1 MRKIVLRIFTAI
13 SVLIALFFVIFL
25 LMTVFGKVEP
35 EEFDNSIVKTLCL
48 ALGGVFFASSVVE
61 MVLMYS
67 DNDAIKEI
75 LLHYQ
80 KGGTAKSS
88 VSVVRKLT
96 KENVKSVEGVQY
108 RRCKV
113 YAGEY
118 GVRLKVWIA
127 IKDRDM
133 KDTEDL
139 LRSILEDAFLG
150 TLGFKFY
157 AIDFHLKKIE
167 AKYKVDISKFLCK
180 KASET
185 TETTEQEE
193 PVSEIEATA
202 IAEQETS
209 GEEVAE
215 DNIVAVEA
223 EETSVEE
230 VPAEEAPIEEEAVEE
245 EPEAEETAPAEEETE
260 EPKE

>member
-1 MRKIVLRIFTAI
+1 M
-13 SVLIALFFVIFL
+13 FFVIFM

-48 ALGGVFFASSVVE
+48 ALGGVFFAASVVE

-96 KENVKSVEGVQY
+96 KENVKKIEGVKY

-113 YAGEY
+113 FAGEY

-139 LRSILEDAFLG
+139 LRAILEDAFLG

-167 AKYKVDISKFLCK
+167 AKYKVDVEKIKEQ
-180 KASET
+180 KAE
-185 TETTEQEE
+185 EAAKAAEQEE
-193 PVSEIEATA
+193 PVQEIEAPA
-202 IAEQETS
+202 EAEQETAVEEVVES
-209 GEEVAE
+209 EAVAEVKEEVA
-215 DNIVAVEA
+215 
-223 EETSVEE
+223 S
-230 VPAEEAPIEEEAVEE
+230 E
-245 EPEAEETAPAEEETE
+245 EPTAEVIPEETE
-260 EPKE
+260 EVKE

>member
-1 MRKIVLRIFTAI
+1 MKKIVLRIFTAI
-13 SVLIALFFVIFL
+13 SVLIALFFVIFML
-25 LMTVFGKVEP
+25 LTVFGKVAP

-48 ALGGVFFASSVVE
+48 ALGGVFFAASVVE

-88 VSVVRKLT
+88 VSVVRKIT
-96 KENVKSVEGVQY
+96 KENIKKVEGVKY

-113 YAGEY
+113 FAGEY

-133 KDTEDL
+133 KDTEEL
-139 LRSILEDAFLG
+139 LRAILEDAFLG
-150 TLGFKFY
+150 MLGFKFY

-167 AKYKVDISKFLCK
+167 AKYKVDIEKIK
-180 KASET
+180 EQKAE
-185 TETTEQEE
+185 EAEKAAEQEE
-193 PVSEIEATA
+193 PVSEIEAPA
-202 IAEQETS
+202 DAEQETVIEEPAETEAVAEVS
-209 GEEVAE
+209 EEPVEEKPTEEVALE
-215 DNIVAVEA
+215 SD
-223 EETSVEE
+223 
-230 VPAEEAPIEEEAVEE
+230 PI
-245 EPEAEETAPAEEETE
+245 PEETE

>member
-1 MRKIVLRIFTAI
+1 MKKIVLRIFTAI
-13 SVLIALFFVIFL
+13 SVLIALFFVIFML
-25 LMTVFGKVEP
+25 LTVFGKVEA
-35 EEFDNSIVKTLCL
+35 EEFDNSIVKTVCL
-48 ALGGVFFASSVVE
+48 ALGGVFFAASVVM

-96 KENVKSVEGVQY
+96 KENVKKIEGVKY

-113 YAGEY
+113 FAGEY

-133 KDTEDL
+133 KDTEEL
-139 LRSILEDAFLG
+139 LRAILEDAFLG

-167 AKYKVDISKFLCK
+167 AKYKVDVEKIKEQ
-180 KASET
+180 KAE
-185 TETTEQEE
+185 EAAKAAEQEE
-193 PVSEIEATA
+193 PVQEIEAPA
-202 IAEQETS
+202 DAEQETAVEEVVES
-209 GEEVAE
+209 EAVAEVKEEVA
-215 DNIVAVEA
+215 
-223 EETSVEE
+223 T
-230 VPAEEAPIEEEAVEE
+230 E
-245 EPEAEETAPAEEETE
+245 EPTAEVIPEETE
-260 EPKE
+260 EVKE

>member
-25 LMTVFGKVEP
+25 LLTVFGKVAP

-48 ALGGVFFASSVVE
+48 ALGGVFVASSIVE

-96 KENVKSVEGVQY
+96 KENIKKVEGVKY

-113 YAGEY
+113 FAGEY

-127 IKDRDM
+127 IQERDM
-133 KDTEDL
+133 KDTEEL
-139 LRSILEDAFLG
+139 LRAILEDVFLG

-157 AIDFHLKKIE
+157 AIDFHLKKIK
-167 AKYKVDISKFLCK
+167 AKYKVDIEKIK
-180 KASET
+180 EQKAEEAAKENEN
-185 TETTEQEE
+185 TEAAPLVEAPADAEQEATVEENAEAEAVAEVSEE
-193 PVSEIEATA
+193 PVEEKQT
-202 IAEQETS
+202 
-209 GEEVAE
+209 EEVA
-215 DNIVAVEA
+215 
-223 EETSVEE
+223 
-230 VPAEEAPIEEEAVEE
+230 
-245 EPEAEETAPAEEETE
+245 PEAEPIPEETE

>member
-13 SVLIALFFVIFL
+13 SVLIALFFVIFML
-25 LMTVFGKVEP
+25 LTVFGKVEA
-35 EEFDNSIVKTLCL
+35 EEFDNSIVKTVCL
-48 ALGGVFFASSVVE
+48 ALGGVFFAASIVE

-88 VSVVRKLT
+88 VSVVRKIT
-96 KENVKSVEGVQY
+96 KENIKKVEGVKY

-113 YAGEY
+113 FAGEY

-133 KDTEDL
+133 KDTEEL
-139 LRSILEDAFLG
+139 LRAILEDAFLG

-167 AKYKVDISKFLCK
+167 AKYKVNIEKIK
-180 KASET
+180 EQKAEEAAQAAEQ
-185 TETTEQEE
+185 TEPAQ
-193 PVSEIEATA
+193 EIEAPA
-202 IAEQETS
+202 EAEQETVI
-209 GEEVAE
+209 EEVVETEAVAE
-215 DNIVAVEA
+215 VK
-223 EETSVEE
+223 EE
-230 VPAEEAPIEEEAVEE
+230 PVEE
-245 EPEAEETAPAEEETE
+245 EPVVEAEPVPEEPVEETTE

>member
-1 MRKIVLRIFTAI
+1 MKKIVLRIFTAI
-13 SVLIALFFVIFL
+13 SVLIALFFVIFM

-48 ALGGVFFASSVVE
+48 ALGGVFFAASVVE

-96 KENVKSVEGVQY
+96 KENVKKIEGVKY

-113 YAGEY
+113 FAGEY

-139 LRSILEDAFLG
+139 LRAILEDAFLG

-157 AIDFHLKKIE
+157 AIDFHLKKIV
-167 AKYKVDISKFLCK
+167 AKYKVDVEKIKEQ
-180 KASET
+180 KAE
-185 TETTEQEE
+185 EAAQATEQEE
-193 PVSEIEATA
+193 PVQEIEAPA
-202 IAEQETS
+202 EAEQET
-209 GEEVAE
+209 
-215 DNIVAVEA
+215 I
-223 EETSVEE
+223 VEE
-230 VPAEEAPIEEEAVEE
+230 VVESEAVAEVKEEAATE
-245 EPEAEETAPAEEETE
+245 EPTAEVVPEETTE

>member
-1 MRKIVLRIFTAI
+1 MKKIVLRIFTAI
-13 SVLIALFFVIFL
+13 SVLIALFFVIFML
-25 LMTVFGKVEP
+25 LTVFGKVEA
-35 EEFDNSIVKTLCL
+35 EEFDNSIVKTVCL
-48 ALGGVFFASSVVE
+48 ALGGVFFAASVVM

-96 KENVKSVEGVQY
+96 KENVKKIEGVKY

-113 YAGEY
+113 FAGEY

-133 KDTEDL
+133 KDTEEL
-139 LRSILEDAFLG
+139 LRAILEDAFLG

-167 AKYKVDISKFLCK
+167 AKYKVDVEKIKEQ
-180 KASET
+180 KAE
-185 TETTEQEE
+185 EAVKAAEQEE
-193 PVSEIEATA
+193 PVQEIEAPA
-202 IAEQETS
+202 EAEQETAVEEVVES
-209 GEEVAE
+209 EAVAEVKEEVA
-215 DNIVAVEA
+215 
-223 EETSVEE
+223 T
-230 VPAEEAPIEEEAVEE
+230 E
-245 EPEAEETAPAEEETE
+245 EPTAEVIPEETE
-260 EPKE
+260 EVKE